1 LLVTYGHKMSSPFI
15 PSDYVAV
22 TINILSKY
30 RQKHP
35 GPGFGKVATEVN
47 KTQDCTIPSR
57 PVL

>member
-1 LLVTYGHKMSSPFI
+1 MSSPFI